1 METKKI
7 KKVAEYNI
15 GLDIGTNSV
24 GWAVTDLENNILKH
38 GNKNMWGA
46 RLFEEGQTAAERR
59 NLRGTR
65 RRIERRKE
73 RINILQSLML
83 DDMEKE
89 YPNFFPMLRETSKIK
104 EEKNRESINGKKYNL
119 FSELN
124 FSDSIYYKK
133 YPTIYHLRKDLMDKQ
148 EKFDIRFV
156 YLAIHHIIKY
166 RGNFLYEGNLKSSNN
181 EIIDSIISVIN
192 YIEEDLKI
200 EFVSEAENI
209 RTILMNKDKT
219 KSTKKEEIMFLF
231 DYSKE
236 EKTIIYNVVS
246 AMLGSKFDINK
257 IFDID
262 IENSSISFSNEI
274 TNEDEIKESL
284 KEKSCIYEELQKIY
298 NWFVLQ
304 DILQGNASISM
315 AFINKYNKYKNDLKI
330 LKKVYKEHLKSE
342 YNPMFRIEENNSYA
356 IYDKN
361 ISKCPID
368 NLYKRIKHDL
378 EKIENCNEKK
388 EILKDI
394 ENDNFLIKINTTTNA
409 AIPYQLHYQEL
420 EKILENQSKY
430 YPALQ
435 ENKQHIL
442 ELMKFRIPY
451 YVGPLSKNNNSKF
464 AWLVRNTDE
473 KILPW
478 TFDEI
483 VDKDKT
489 AENFIRRMTNKC
501 TYLLN
506 EDVMPKQS
514 ILYSEFCVLNEL
526 ANIRVNNHKLTPK
539 EKSLI
544 IEKLFKV
551 KKTVKLSDFKQ
562 TLIDYQI
569 YKEIDSITGLAEVDK
584 FISNMA
590 SYIDMKKLIGE
601 INKENIEMI
610 ENIIEWITIFEDKKI
625 LKRKIKK
632 EYNLDEK
639 IINQLVKKNYSG
651 WSRLSKELLLGLK
664 SDDDNKN
671 IMEKLETTKENFMQ
685 IINNNKYGFNKQI
698 EKRMKENQKENITYE
713 EVNEI
718 PTSPANK
725 RAIWQCLKVV
735 KEITKVMKKEPRN
748 IYIEFAREEQEKKK
762 NNTRAKQLLKTY
774 EKYEEQIQMLR
785 DYNPKV
791 YKELKSK
798 QNEKDFNERLYLYFS
813 QNGRSMYSSK
823 PLNIDTLYLY
833 EVDHILPQCY
843 VKDDSLSNKVLV
855 YKDENQRKSGSL
867 LLDEEI
873 INKQEIWWKQLRK
886 SGLIDEK
893 KYHNLT
899 RRKMFQTD
907 KEKVNFISRQL
918 VETRQSTK
926 YITNLLVSQYKNTSV
941 FAIRAQLTHRFREN
955 FEVYKNRNINDYHHA
970 QDAYIISIVGNV
982 IDTKLHYKDEYKYA
996 EYVKNYIKK
1005 NEEESKKKYSKTWII
1020 MKMIS
1025 NNIDYNKIKNTLNY
1039 KDCYIT
1045 RKLEEQT
1052 GAFYN
1057 QTLYSPKDKKVK
1069 VVIPLKED
1077 MQVGKYGGY
1086 SGEIKA
1092 YFSIYSYIDS
1102 KGNTQF
1108 EMIGI
1113 PVKTAYDIKNNKITL
1128 KEYIASKQKNTT
1140 NIKIIKEKILKYQEY
1155 LNANNEPMV
1164 LLSDSEFRTNKQLIV
1179 NQQINKL
1186 IYIMNQDKIT
1196 EEDKEKVQNEMIN
1209 IYEYLLEKL
1218 NNEYQVYKSI
1228 YEKLNDNKIKEMYEK
1243 LTYEDKKTAINGIID
1258 LMHRGQG
1265 NLKKINQGDRAGRKS
1280 GKTFKTKDLVN
1291 MTFIDKSVTG
1301 MYERRYKINGME
1313 NSCSK

>member
-46 RLFEEGQTAAERR
+46 RLFDEGQTATERR
-59 NLRGTR
+59 NFRGTR

-124 FSDSIYYKK
+124 FSDPIYYKK
-133 YPTIYHLRKDLMDKQ
+133 YPTIYHLRKDLMEKQ
-148 EKFDIRFV
+148 EKFDIRLV

-219 KSTKKEEIMFLF
+219 KSTKKEEIMSLF

-236 EKTIIYNVVS
+236 EKTIINNIIS
-246 AMLGSKFDINK
+246 AMLGYKFDINK
-257 IFDID
+257 IFEVD
-262 IENSSISFSNEI
+262 IENSSFSFSNEI
-274 TNEDEIKESL
+274 TNEDEIKECL
-284 KEKSCIYEELQKIY
+284 KEKSYIYEELQKIY

-304 DILQGNASISM
+304 DILQGNVSISM

-342 YNPMFRIEENNSYA
+342 YNKMFRIEENNSYA
-356 IYDKN
+356 MYDKN
-361 ISKCPID
+361 ISKCSID
-368 NLYKRIKHDL
+368 NLYKRIKKDL
-378 EKIENCNEKK
+378 EKIENCNEKE

-394 ENDNFLIKINTTTNA
+394 ENDNFLIKINTTANA

-420 EKILENQSKY
+420 EKILENQSKH
-430 YPALQ
+430 YPSIQ
-435 ENKQHIL
+435 ENKLHIL

-551 KKTVKLSDFKQ
+551 RKTVKLSDFKQ

-584 FISNMA
+584 FMSNMA
-590 SYIDMKKLIGE
+590 SYIDMEKLLGE
-601 INKENIEMI
+601 INKENIEMV

-639 IINQLVKKNYSG
+639 IINQLIKKNYSG

-735 KEITKVMKKEPRN
+735 KEITKVMKKEPKN
-748 IYIEFAREEQEKKK
+748 IYIEFAREEQEKKR
-762 NNTRAKQLLKTY
+762 NNTRAKQLLKIY

-813 QNGRSMYSSK
+813 QNGKSMYSSK

-843 VKDDSLSNKVLV
+843 IKDDSLSNKVLV
-855 YKDENQRKSGSL
+855 YKDENQRKSGKL

-907 KEKVNFISRQL
+907 KEKVTFISRQL

-941 FAIRAQLTHRFREN
+941 FAIRAQLTHKFREH

-982 IDTKLHYKDEYKYA
+982 IDTKLHYKDEYKYT

-1069 VVIPLKED
+1069 AVIPLKED

-1113 PVKTAYDIKNNKITL
+1113 PIKIAYDIKKNKITL

-1179 NQQINKL
+1179 DQKISKL

-1218 NNEYQVYKSI
+1218 KNEYKVYKSI
-1228 YEKLNDNKIKEMYEK
+1228 YEKLNDNKIKEIYEK
-1243 LTYEDKKTAINGIID
+1243 LTYEDKKAAINGIID

-1265 NLKKINQGDRAGRKS
+1265 NLKKLNQSDRVGRRC